1 MQGILF
7 DGCRLARKMVQACIA
22 AVQQRKGDTMKRFT
36 LLLFSVIVAT
46 LTAFGQTTTPTKLSS
61 ADTGTGL
68 QRACS
73 TALDLNY
80 LHPRKVK
87 TQREAF
93 DLGYC
98 LGLIKGVYEN
108 LNGEVDFC
116 PTEGVSIRKAT
127 ELTVSFVQTHPDLKD
142 KDSADIV
149 RWALTDGFPCHPTDA
164 KSDTHS
170 GTEKH

>member
-1 MQGILF
+1 
-7 DGCRLARKMVQACIA
+7 
-22 AVQQRKGDTMKRFT
+22 MKRT
-36 LLLFSVIVAT
+36 TALFLFVIVAT
-46 LTAFGQTTTPTKLSS
+46 LMAFGQKPTLAAPSS
-61 ADTGTGL
+61 ADTGAGI

-98 LGLIKGVYEN
+98 LGLVKGVYEN

-116 PTEGVSIRKAT
+116 P
-127 ELTVSFVQTHPDLKD
+127 
-142 KDSADIV
+142 
-149 RWALTDGFPCHPTDA
+149 PTTFLFA
-164 KSDTHS
+164 RSRNS
-170 GTEKH
+170 Q

>member
-1 MQGILF
+1 
-7 DGCRLARKMVQACIA
+7 
-22 AVQQRKGDTMKRFT
+22 MKRFT
-36 LLLFSVIVAT
+36 ISLLFVIVAT
-46 LTAFGQTTTPTKLSS
+46 LTAFGRKPTL
-61 ADTGTGL
+61 ADPSDSTGIGL

-87 TQREAF
+87 THREAF

-116 PTEGVSIRKAT
+116 PTDGVSIRNVT
-127 ELTVSFVQTHPDLKD
+127 ELTVNFVQAHPDLKD
-142 KDSADIV
+142 KDSADIM
-149 RWALTDGFPCHPTDA
+149 RWALTDGFPCHPAEA
-164 KSDTHS
+164 KSDTHT

>member
-1 MQGILF
+1 
-7 DGCRLARKMVQACIA
+7 
-22 AVQQRKGDTMKRFT
+22 MKRFT
-36 LLLFSVIVAT
+36 ILPLFVIVAT
-46 LTAFGQTTTPTKLSS
+46 LTAFGQKPALAAPSS

-116 PTEGVSIRKAT
+116 PADGVSIQKVT

-164 KSDTHS
+164 KSDIHTS
-170 GTEKH
+170 TEQH

>member
-1 MQGILF
+1 
-7 DGCRLARKMVQACIA
+7 
-22 AVQQRKGDTMKRFT
+22 MKRFT
-36 LLLFSVIVAT
+36 ILPLFVIVAT
-46 LTAFGQTTTPTKLSS
+46 LTAFGQKPVLAAPSS
-61 ADTGTGL
+61 ADTGAGV

-80 LHPRKVK
+80 FHPRKVK

-116 PTEGVSIRKAT
+116 PTDGVSIRKVT
-127 ELTVSFVQTHPDLKD
+127 ELTVSFVQAHPDLKD
-142 KDSADIV
+142 KDSADVV
-149 RWALTDGFPCHPTDA
+149 RWALTDGFPCHPADA
-164 KSDTHS
+164 KSDSHTS
-170 GTEKH
+170 TEKH

>member
-1 MQGILF
+1 
-7 DGCRLARKMVQACIA
+7 
-22 AVQQRKGDTMKRFT
+22 MKRFAI
-36 LLLFSVIVAT
+36 LLLFMIVAT
-46 LTAFGQTTTPTKLSS
+46 VIAYGQEPTTAAPSS
-61 ADTGTGL
+61 ADTGTGI

-87 TQREAF
+87 TQQEAF

-116 PTEGVSIRKAT
+116 PTGSASTRRVT
-127 ELTVSFVQTHPDLKD
+127 EVIVDFVDAHPDLKD

-164 KSDTHS
+164 KSDAHIST
-170 GTEKH
+170 GKR

>member
-1 MQGILF
+1 MPVPIGHENMSSQLYGT
-7 DGCRLARKMVQACIA
+7 RK
-22 AVQQRKGDTMKRFT
+22 RNTMKRFT
-36 LLLFSVIVAT
+36 ILLLFVSLAT
-46 LTAFGQTTTPTKLSS
+46 LTAFGRKPAP
-61 ADTGTGL
+61 ADPSDSTGIGV

-87 TQREAF
+87 THREAF

-116 PTEGVSIRKAT
+116 PTDGVSIRKVT

-142 KDSADIV
+142 RDSADIV
-149 RWALTDGFPCHPTDA
+149 RWALTDGFPCHPADA
-164 KSDTHS
+164 KSDTHTS
-170 GTEKH
+170 TEKH

>member
-1 MQGILF
+1 
-7 DGCRLARKMVQACIA
+7 
-22 AVQQRKGDTMKRFT
+22 MKRFT
-36 LLLFSVIVAT
+36 ISLLFVIVAT
-46 LTAFGQTTTPTKLSS
+46 LTAFGQKAALAAPSS

-116 PTEGVSIRKAT
+116 PTDGVSIRKVT
-127 ELTVSFVQTHPDLKD
+127 ELTVSFVQAHPDLKD

-149 RWALTDGFPCHPTDA
+149 RWALTDGFPCHPADV
-164 KSDTHS
+164 KSDSHTS
-170 GTEKH
+170 TEKH

>member
-1 MQGILF
+1 
-7 DGCRLARKMVQACIA
+7 
-22 AVQQRKGDTMKRFT
+22 MKRFT
-36 LLLFSVIVAT
+36 VLLLFVMVAT
-46 LTAFGQTTTPTKLSS
+46 LTAFGRKPAL
-61 ADTGTGL
+61 ADPIDSTGIGV

-87 TQREAF
+87 THREAF

-116 PTEGVSIRKAT
+116 PTDGVSIRKVT
-127 ELTVSFVQTHPDLKD
+127 ELTVSFVQTHPELKD

-149 RWALTDGFPCHPTDA
+149 RWALTDGFPCHPADA
-164 KSDTHS
+164 KSDTPTS
-170 GTEKH
+170 TEKH

>member
-1 MQGILF
+1 
-7 DGCRLARKMVQACIA
+7 
-22 AVQQRKGDTMKRFT
+22 MKRFAI
-36 LLLFSVIVAT
+36 LLLFMIVAT
-46 LTAFGQTTTPTKLSS
+46 LTAFGRKSTP
-61 ADTGTGL
+61 ADPSDGTGIGI

-80 LHPRKVK
+80 LHPRQVK
-87 TQREAF
+87 THREAF

-98 LGLIKGVYEN
+98 LGLVKGVYEN

-116 PTEGVSIRKAT
+116 PTDGVSIRKVT

-149 RWALTDGFPCHPTDA
+149 RWALTDGFPRHPTHA
-164 KSDTHS
+164 KSDSRTS
-170 GTEKH
+170 TGKR

>member
-1 MQGILF
+1 MKHLTTLPLF
-7 DGCRLARKMVQACIA
+7 
-22 AVQQRKGDTMKRFT
+22 
-36 LLLFSVIVAT
+36 VIVAT
-46 LTAFGQTTTPTKLSS
+46 LTVFGQKPTLAAPSS
-61 ADTGTGL
+61 ADTGTGI

-116 PTEGVSIRKAT
+116 PTDGVSIRKVT
-127 ELTVSFVQTHPDLKD
+127 ELTVSFVQAHPDLKD

-149 RWALTDGFPCHPTDA
+149 RWALTDGFPCHPADA
-164 KSDTHS
+164 KSDSHTS
-170 GTEKH
+170 TEKH

>member
-1 MQGILF
+1 MKHLTTLPLF
-7 DGCRLARKMVQACIA
+7 
-22 AVQQRKGDTMKRFT
+22 
-36 LLLFSVIVAT
+36 VIVAT
-46 LTAFGQTTTPTKLSS
+46 LTVFGQKPTLAAPSS
-61 ADTGTGL
+61 ADTGTGI

-116 PTEGVSIRKAT
+116 PTDGVSIRKVT
-127 ELTVSFVQTHPDLKD
+127 ELTVSFVQAHPDLKD

-149 RWALTDGFPCHPTDA
+149 RWALTDGFPCHQADA
-164 KSDTHS
+164 KSDSHTS
-170 GTEKH
+170 TEKH

>member
-1 MQGILF
+1 
-7 DGCRLARKMVQACIA
+7 
-22 AVQQRKGDTMKRFT
+22 MKRFT
-36 LLLFSVIVAT
+36 ILLLFVIVAT
-46 LTAFGQTTTPTKLSS
+46 LTAFGRKPTPADPSS
-61 ADTGTGL
+61 NDTGTGI

-116 PTEGVSIRKAT
+116 PTDDVSIRKVT
-127 ELTVSFVQTHPDLKD
+127 ELTVSFVQAHPDLKD

-149 RWALTDGFPCHPTDA
+149 RWALTDGFPCHSADA
-164 KSDTHS
+164 KSDTHTS
-170 GTEKH
+170 TEKH

>member
-1 MQGILF
+1 MKLSTILP
-7 DGCRLARKMVQACIA
+7 
-22 AVQQRKGDTMKRFT
+22 
-36 LLLFSVIVAT
+36 LFVIVAT
-46 LTAFGQTTTPTKLSS
+46 LTAFGQRPALAAPSN

-116 PTEGVSIRKAT
+116 PTDGVSIRKVT
-127 ELTVSFVQTHPDLKD
+127 ELTVSFVQAHPDLKD

-149 RWALTDGFPCHPTDA
+149 RWALTDGFPCHPADA
-164 KSDTHS
+164 KSDSHTS
-170 GTEKH
+170 TEKH

>member
-1 MQGILF
+1 
-7 DGCRLARKMVQACIA
+7 
-22 AVQQRKGDTMKRFT
+22 MKRFMI
-36 LLLFSVIVAT
+36 LPLFVIVAT
-46 LTAFGQTTTPTKLSS
+46 LTAFGQKPTLADPSS
-61 ADTGTGL
+61 ADTGTGI

-116 PTEGVSIRKAT
+116 PTDGVSIRKVT
-127 ELTVSFVQTHPDLKD
+127 ELTVSFVQAHPDLKD

-149 RWALTDGFPCHPTDA
+149 RWALTDGFPCHPGAA
-164 KSDTHS
+164 KSDTHTS
-170 GTEKH
+170 TEKH

>member
-1 MQGILF
+1 MKTLTRLSLF
-7 DGCRLARKMVQACIA
+7 
-22 AVQQRKGDTMKRFT
+22 
-36 LLLFSVIVAT
+36 VIFAT
-46 LTAFGQTTTPTKLSS
+46 LTAFGQKPTLADPSS
-61 ADTGTGL
+61 ADTGTAI

-87 TQREAF
+87 TEREAF

-116 PTEGVSIRKAT
+116 PADDVSIRKAA
-127 ELTVSFVQTHPDLKD
+127 ELTVSFVQAHPELKD

-149 RWALTDGFPCHPTDA
+149 RWALTDGFPCYPADT
-164 KSDTHS
+164 KSNS
-170 GTEKH
+170 GASKEKR

>member
-1 MQGILF
+1 
-7 DGCRLARKMVQACIA
+7 
-22 AVQQRKGDTMKRFT
+22 MKRLT
-36 LLLFSVIVAT
+36 ILLLFSSLAT
-46 LTAFGQTTTPTKLSS
+46 LTAFGRKPAPAGPSS
-61 ADTGTGL
+61 ADTGTGI

-87 TQREAF
+87 THREAF

-116 PTEGVSIRKAT
+116 PTDGVSIRKVT

-149 RWALTDGFPCHPTDA
+149 RWALTDGFPCHPVDA
-164 KSDTHS
+164 KSDTHTS
-170 GTEKH
+170 TAKH

>member
-1 MQGILF
+1 MKHLKTLPLF
-7 DGCRLARKMVQACIA
+7 
-22 AVQQRKGDTMKRFT
+22 
-36 LLLFSVIVAT
+36 VIVAT
-46 LTAFGQTTTPTKLSS
+46 LTVFGQKPTLAAPSS
-61 ADTGTGL
+61 ADTGTGI

-116 PTEGVSIRKAT
+116 PTDGVSIRKVT
-127 ELTVSFVQTHPDLKD
+127 ELTVSFVQAHPDLKD

-149 RWALTDGFPCHPTDA
+149 RWALTDGFPCHPADA
-164 KSDTHS
+164 KSDSHTS
-170 GTEKH
+170 TEKH

>member
-1 MQGILF
+1 
-7 DGCRLARKMVQACIA
+7 
-22 AVQQRKGDTMKRFT
+22 MKRCT
-36 LLLFSVIVAT
+36 ILPLFVIVAT
-46 LTAFGQTTTPTKLSS
+46 LTAFGQKPTLAAPSS
-61 ADTGTGL
+61 ADTGTGI

-116 PTEGVSIRKAT
+116 PTDGVSIRKAT
-127 ELTVSFVQTHPDLKD
+127 ELTVSFVQAHPDLKD

-149 RWALTDGFPCHPTDA
+149 RWALTDGFPCPD
-164 KSDTHS
+164 KDHS
-170 GTEKH
+170 KDDPQTKAQH

>member
-1 MQGILF
+1 
-7 DGCRLARKMVQACIA
+7 
-22 AVQQRKGDTMKRFT
+22 MKRFT
-36 LLLFSVIVAT
+36 ILLLFSSLAT
-46 LTAFGQTTTPTKLSS
+46 LTAFGREPTPAGPSS
-61 ADTGTGL
+61 ADTGTGI

-98 LGLIKGVYEN
+98 LGLIKGVYQN

-116 PTEGVSIRKAT
+116 PTDGGSIRKVA
-127 ELTVSFVQTHPDLKD
+127 ELTVSFVQTHPELKD
-142 KDSADIV
+142 KDAADIV
-149 RWALTDGFPCHPTDA
+149 RWALTDGFPCHPADV
-164 KSDTHS
+164 KSDTHTS
-170 GTEKH
+170 TEKH

>member
-1 MQGILF
+1 
-7 DGCRLARKMVQACIA
+7 
-22 AVQQRKGDTMKRFT
+22 MKRFT
-36 LLLFSVIVAT
+36 ILPLFVIVAT
-46 LTAFGQTTTPTKLSS
+46 MTAFGQKPVLAAPSS
-61 ADTGTGL
+61 ADTGTGI

-73 TALDLNY
+73 TALDLSY
-80 LHPRKVK
+80 LHPRKVT

-116 PTEGVSIRKAT
+116 PTDGVSIRKVT
-127 ELTVSFVQTHPDLKD
+127 ELTVSFVQAHPDLKD

-149 RWALTDGFPCHPTDA
+149 RWALTDGFPCHPVDA
-164 KSDTHS
+164 KSDTHTS
-170 GTEKH
+170 PEKH

>member
-1 MQGILF
+1 MKGSATLPLF
-7 DGCRLARKMVQACIA
+7 VIA
-22 AVQQRKGDTMKRFT
+22 
-36 LLLFSVIVAT
+36 AT
-46 LTAFGQTTTPTKLSS
+46 LTAFGQKPSLAAPSS
-61 ADTGTGL
+61 ADTGTGI

-116 PTEGVSIRKAT
+116 PTDSVSIRKVT
-127 ELTVSFVQTHPDLKD
+127 ELTVSFVQAHPDLKD

-149 RWALTDGFPCHPTDA
+149 RWALTDAFPCHPADA
-164 KSDTHS
+164 KSDTHTN
-170 GTEKH
+170 TEKH

>member
-1 MQGILF
+1 
-7 DGCRLARKMVQACIA
+7 
-22 AVQQRKGDTMKRFT
+22 MKRFT
-36 LLLFSVIVAT
+36 ILPLFVIVAT
-46 LTAFGQTTTPTKLSS
+46 LTAFGQKPALAAPSS

-80 LHPRKVK
+80 FHPRKVK

-116 PTEGVSIRKAT
+116 PTDGVSIRKVT
-127 ELTVSFVQTHPDLKD
+127 ELTVSFVQAHPDLKD

-149 RWALTDGFPCHPTDA
+149 RWALTDGFPCHPGRTGG
-164 KSDTHS
+164 KGYGIH
-170 GTEKH
+170 K

>member
-1 MQGILF
+1 
-7 DGCRLARKMVQACIA
+7 
-22 AVQQRKGDTMKRFT
+22 MKRFT
-36 LLLFSVIVAT
+36 ILPSLVIVAT
-46 LTAFGQTTTPTKLSS
+46 LTAFGQKPVLAAPSS

-116 PTEGVSIRKAT
+116 PTDGVSIRKAT
-127 ELTVSFVQTHPDLKD
+127 ELTVSFVQAHPDLKD

-149 RWALTDGFPCHPTDA
+149 RWALTDGFPCHPAEA
-164 KSDTHS
+164 KGDTHTS
-170 GTEKH
+170 TEKH

>member
-1 MQGILF
+1 
-7 DGCRLARKMVQACIA
+7 
-22 AVQQRKGDTMKRFT
+22 MKRFT
-36 LLLFSVIVAT
+36 ISLFFVIVAT
-46 LTAFGQTTTPTKLSS
+46 LTAFGRKPTLADLSS
-61 ADTGTGL
+61 ADTGTGI

-80 LHPRKVK
+80 VHPRKVK

-116 PTEGVSIRKAT
+116 PTDGASIRKVT
-127 ELTVSFVQTHPDLKD
+127 ELTVSFVQAHPDLKD

-149 RWALTDGFPCHPTDA
+149 RWALTDGFPCHPADA
-164 KSDTHS
+164 KSDTHAS
-170 GTEKH
+170 TEKH

>member
-1 MQGILF
+1 
-7 DGCRLARKMVQACIA
+7 
-22 AVQQRKGDTMKRFT
+22 MKRFAI
-36 LLLFSVIVAT
+36 LLLFMIIAT
-46 LTAFGQTTTPTKLSS
+46 MTAFGRKPTP
-61 ADTGTGL
+61 ADPSDGTGIGI

-80 LHPRKVK
+80 LHPRKVR
-87 TQREAF
+87 THREAF

-98 LGLIKGVYEN
+98 LGLVKGVYEN

-116 PTEGVSIRKAT
+116 PPDGVSIRKIT

-149 RWALTDGFPCHPTDA
+149 RWALTDEFPCHPTDA
-164 KSDTHS
+164 NSDTHAS
-170 GTEKH
+170 IEKR